1 MEKEIKYILF
11 DAANT
16 LIQKPLLW
24 FRLEEVFVK
33 NGYSIDIRELKFKH
47 KILSEIVPFP
57 DVTSEFFYN
66 EFNSQLCRLLGII
79 PDTKLLDEIF
89 ENCKYLPWEPFDDVH
104 LLKDISIPMGVL
116 SNFNSGLE
124 KLLSEKL
131 PNIEFSDFIVS
142 ELEGVSKPNIEF
154 YARALNKIKF
164 DPKEV
169 LYIGD
174 SIKLDIEPALTLG
187 FQVKL
192 IDRDRFFNH
201 SSYQLKSFT
210 NIFKL

>member
-89 ENCKYLPWEPFDDVH
+89 ENCKYLPWEPFDDVYV
-104 LLKDISIPMGVL
+104 LKDI
-116 SNFNSGLE
+116 
-124 KLLSEKL
+124 L
-131 PNIEFSDFIVS
+131 PNIEFRDFIVS